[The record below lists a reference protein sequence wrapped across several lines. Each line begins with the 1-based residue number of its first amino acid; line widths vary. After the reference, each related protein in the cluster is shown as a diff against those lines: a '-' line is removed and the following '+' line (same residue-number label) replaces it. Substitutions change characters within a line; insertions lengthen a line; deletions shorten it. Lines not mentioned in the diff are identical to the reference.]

1 MPESIARDRFFTALF
16 GMFGGLALLLAA
28 VGVYGMLAYSVGER
42 TQEIGVRMALGAR
55 AADVLRMVVGGG
67 MLLVGTGV
75 AFGALSSLLL
85 TRVLKS
91 QLYGVSATDPLTF
104 VMALAVLTAVAL
116 LACYFPARRAT
127 RIDPIAALR
136 DE

>member
-1 MPESIARDRFFTALF
+1 
-16 GMFGGLALLLAA
+16 
-28 VGVYGMLAYSVGER
+28 
-42 TQEIGVRMALGAR
+42 
-55 AADVLRMVVGGG
+55 MVVGGG
-67 MLLVGTGV
+67 MLLVCAGG
-75 AFGALSSLLL
+75 ALGALSSLLL

-91 QLYGVSATDPLTF
+91 QLHGVSATDPITF
-104 VMALAVLTAVAL
+104 VISLAVLTAVAS

>member
-1 MPESIARDRFFTALF
+1 
-16 GMFGGLALLLAA
+16 MFGGL
-28 VGVYGMLAYSVGER
+28 
-42 TQEIGVRMALGAR
+42 ALGAR

-67 MLLVGTGV
+67 MLLVLTGV
-75 AFGALSSLLL
+75 ALGALSSLVL

-91 QLYGVSATDPLTF
+91 QLYGLSATDPAAF
-104 VMALAVLTAVAL
+104 VMAPAVLTAVAL
-116 LACYFPARRAT
+116 LACYVPARRAT

>member
-1 MPESIARDRFFTALF
+1 MACS
-16 GMFGGLALLLAA
+16 
-28 VGVYGMLAYSVGER
+28 R
-42 TQEIGVRMALGAR
+42 TQSASEPKEIGVRMALGAR

-75 AFGALSSLLL
+75 ALGALSSLLL